1 MALPP
6 RLKPRKAPKQERSRL
21 VVDAIVEASAR
32 VLVRDGFEAMSP
44 VRVAEVAGVSVGSLY
59 QYFPHKEALVTAV
72 LEREADREAAFLAAR
87 FETLAP
93 TSVEDVVRAAIEAVL
108 AFRADHR
115 PLFDAL
121 LRVIPFLGR
130 YDDLRARGARSAA
143 ALQALL
149 APMLNGVSVDLD
161 EVVFVIANAT
171 HALTHEGLL
180 PRPAGMSDARVVE
193 EATRLVLAYLAA
205 LPR

>member
-32 VLVRDGFEAMSP
+32 VLVRDGFDAMSP

-93 TSVEDVVRAAIEAVL
+93 TSVEAVVRAAIDAVL

-121 LRVIPFLGR
+121 LRVIPSLGR

-149 APMLNGVSVDLD
+149 APMLKGVSIDLD

>member
-93 TSVEDVVRAAIEAVL
+93 TSVEDVVRAAIDAVL

-121 LRVIPFLGR
+121 LRVIPLLGR

-149 APMLNGVSVDLD
+149 APMLTGVSVDLD

-180 PRPAGMSDARVVE
+180 PRPPGMSDARVVE